1 MLINTDAFVLKSQK
15 YRESDS
21 LLILYSRQYGK
32 VSAVAKGSRKP
43 KSKMLAGVQP
53 FAHAEYVLYKGKSMY
68 NVNQVE
74 VKHSFYA
81 LREDYERLA
90 YASYAVELVLSE
102 ASEGQGNASV
112 FSLLGNTLTLMC
124 CEGTILTSLIRAF
137 ELKLMAHAGYQPN
150 LFSCTSCGQ
159 DEQSEPLYFSHS
171 QGGIICHKCNCEIGD
186 SAPVSLNLMKLA
198 QIYLFSDLRSAA
210 KMTVPA
216 SLNKQLQRLMEGYI
230 RHHFGY
236 FVSKSLQLVED

>member
-32 VSAVAKGSRKP
+32 MSAVAKGSRKP

-53 FAHAEYVLYKGKSMY
+53 FTHAEYVLYKGKSMY
-68 NVNQVE
+68 TVNQVE

-81 LREDYERLA
+81 LREEYERLA
-90 YASYAVELVLSE
+90 YASYAVELILSE
-102 ASEGQGNASV
+102 ATEGEGNASV

-124 CEGTILTSLIRAF
+124 REGTILTSLIRAF
-137 ELKLMAHAGYQPN
+137 ELKLMANAGYQPN
-150 LFSCTSCGQ
+150 FSFCSSCGK
-159 DEQSEPLYFSHS
+159 DDRREPLYFSHS
-171 QGGIICHKCNCEIGD
+171 QGGIICHKCYHNGID
-186 SAPVSLNLMKLA
+186 SIPVSTNLMKLA
-198 QIYLFSDLRSAA
+198 QVYLVSDLRSVA
-210 KMTVPA
+210 KITVAA
-216 SLNKQLQRLMEGYI
+216 SLNKQLQGLMEGYI

-236 FVSKSLQLVED
+236 FASKSLQLVED